1 MLLIII
7 GADMVVAIKLL
18 TARFRI
24 KYIPVILSF
33 LYLMEVAVFS
43 VKNIGKLP
51 INCLLGGYMSTAGTF
66 KSCTLHISIVE

>member
-18 TARFRI
+18 TARFKM

-43 VKNIGKLP
+43 IENIGKLP
-51 INCLLGGYMSTAGTF
+51 INCLLGGNMSTAGTF
-66 KSCTLHISIVE
+66 KSCSLHISIVE

>member
-18 TARFRI
+18 TARFKM

-43 VKNIGKLP
+43 IKNIGNLP
-51 INCLLGGYMSTAGTF
+51 INCLLGGYMSIARTF
-66 KSCTLHISIVE
+66 ESCTLHISIVE